1 MSDLSAGAGAHLDL
15 GPVSLSALVDLQ
27 TSVNTLAKAFSD
39 WKQQEAD
46 YQYGAVDITLTG
58 AGSTNAA
65 GDDLVFSVEGP
76 PEGYMWEIRSLSVGD
91 NIPGTACTGTAYFF
105 KGASRPIGSPVATGG
120 SQLTTI
126 NWVDWTGANGGTM
139 PAVAFYSARQ
149 IVLHAPDRLWVC
161 IVGGNASNQFVVNG
175 SAIETPDRRR
185 RQMTAE

>member
-27 TSVNTLAKAFSD
+27 TSVNILAKAFSD

-65 GDDLVFSVEGP
+65 GDDLVFGVEGP

-91 NIPGTACTGTAYFF
+91 NTPSVTCTGKAYFF
-105 KGASRPIGSPVATGG
+105 RGASRPIGSPAATGG

-126 NWVDWTGANGGTM
+126 NWVYLAAAIPTAT
-139 PAVAFYSARQ
+139 FFSSRQ

-161 IVGGNASNQFVVNG
+161 IVGGNVSNQFVVNG
-175 SAIETPDRRR
+175 SAVETPDRRR
-185 RQMTAE
+185 RQMIAE